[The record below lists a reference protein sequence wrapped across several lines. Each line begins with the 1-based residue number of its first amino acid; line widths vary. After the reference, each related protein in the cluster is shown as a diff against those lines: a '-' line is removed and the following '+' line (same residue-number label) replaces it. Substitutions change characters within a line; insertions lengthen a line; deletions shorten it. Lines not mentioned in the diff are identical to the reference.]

1 MDLKTSH
8 ARTPSQI
15 ALEKATQS
23 VQYKINT
30 VEWTA
35 SMGEVTQN
43 AWYYKQQD
51 EANSNLQ
58 TTGLTTAEPLLLDF
72 TSSGAK
78 SFTTI
83 GDTLVPEACTIK
95 NAQIIGT
102 QQGGGPGDRTCEL
115 FIGYIPYTPGT
126 PVTAANN
133 LMVSLGTQTVVFED
147 NWKLSSENLTTFNDK
162 AIPKN
167 SLLYI
172 FIRMTSAGPT
182 NTISIKARLDLE
194 RKLCSCA

>member
-8 ARTPSQI
+8 ARTQSQI

-23 VQYKINT
+23 VQYKVST
-30 VEWTA
+30 VEWSA
-35 SMGEVTQN
+35 SMGAVTQN

-58 TTGLTTAEPLLLDF
+58 NTGLTTAEPLLLDF
-72 TSSGAK
+72 TSAGAK
-78 SFTTI
+78 SFATI
-83 GDTLVPEACTIK
+83 GDTLVPEACKIK

-102 QQGGGPGDRTCEL
+102 QQGGGPGDRTCEV
-115 FIGYIPYTPGT
+115 FIGYVPYTPGT
-126 PVTAANN
+126 PVDAANN
-133 LMVSLGTQTVVFED
+133 LMVSLGTQTAVFED
-147 NWKLSSENLTTFNDK
+147 NWKLSSEDLTTFNDK

-172 FIRMTSAGPT
+172 LIRMTSAGPT
-182 NTISIKARLDLE
+182 NTCSLKVRFELE
-194 RKLCSCA
+194 RKVCSCA